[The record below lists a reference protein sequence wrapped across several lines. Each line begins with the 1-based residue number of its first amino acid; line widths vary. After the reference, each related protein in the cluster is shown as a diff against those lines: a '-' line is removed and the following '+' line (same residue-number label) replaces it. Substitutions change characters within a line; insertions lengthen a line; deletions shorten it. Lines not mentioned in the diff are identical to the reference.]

1 MSVIGQ
7 MDAIVTKEE
16 RTDVV
21 KVEKVMRKWCDTA
34 KGKDKTMCYYLGVGD
49 AESVRRRRL
58 SSHRAALSLRRSLAG
73 PRVNKPRAF
82 RLLHVDVAPKRA
94 RRAHAPPSCVPFAS
108 LSPTPTHNSSP
119 CGGVSRALRAV

>member
-16 RTDVV
+16 RTDMV

-58 SSHRAALSLRRSLAG
+58 SSRRADLSLGRSFAG
-73 PRVNKPRAF
+73 PRDNEP
-82 RLLHVDVAPKRA
+82 
-94 RRAHAPPSCVPFAS
+94 PPSDCCTS
-108 LSPTPTHNSSP
+108 M
-119 CGGVSRALRAV
+119 

>member
-7 MDAIVTKEE
+7 MDALVTKEE
-16 RTDVV
+16 RSDVE

-58 SSHRAALSLRRSLAG
+58 GSRRAVLSLGRSFAG
-73 PRVNKPRAF
+73 PRVTNP
-82 RLLHVDVAPKRA
+82 
-94 RRAHAPPSCVPFAS
+94 PPSDCCTS
-108 LSPTPTHNSSP
+108 M
-119 CGGVSRALRAV
+119 